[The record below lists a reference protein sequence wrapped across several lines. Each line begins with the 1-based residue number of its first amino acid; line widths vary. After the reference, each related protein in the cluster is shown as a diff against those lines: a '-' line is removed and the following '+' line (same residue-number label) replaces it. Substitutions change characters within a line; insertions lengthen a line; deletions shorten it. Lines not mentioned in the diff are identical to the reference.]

1 MNTINQNRILNFGM
15 IILITVM
22 NACKSDESQVKE
34 TPGSALEKAS
44 VQLTD
49 AQYKNASL
57 TLGKPEI
64 MEIGNLISLH
74 GKIEVMPENS
84 ISISSPVS
92 GFVRSIKWMPGMDVA
107 KGQVLLRLE
116 DQEFVQL
123 QQDYLSAK
131 NAFSFAKLDFERQ
144 KELSKNQA
152 ASEKVLQQAEEK
164 LRQYQITINSLSEKL
179 KLIHLNPSNINAENM
194 TSQIILT
201 SPVNGA
207 ITSVSANNGKYVQK
221 GEEVFRIIDQ
231 SGSRLVL
238 KAFEKDWNTLVVGQK
253 LMAYSNNRPEFKIPG
268 KIDYIVKD
276 INDEGFARI
285 ICSLNKTKDVIIPG
299 SYMNAVIDA
308 QSTSAWVLPE
318 SAIVGFEGKEYLFVE
333 SGDKMYEMIE
343 VTPGLKENGKI
354 QIINFNVIKDKQVVV
369 KGAYTLLMKM
379 KNIAE

>member
-179 KLIHLNPSNINAENM
+179 KLIHLNPSNITAENM

-238 KAFEKDWNTLVVGQK
+238 KAFEKDWNALVVGQK

-285 ICSLNKTKDVIIPG
+285 ICSLNKTKDVITPG
-299 SYMNAVIDA
+299 SYMNAMIDA

-379 KNIAE
+379 KNVAE

>member
-1 MNTINQNRILNFGM
+1 MNIINKNRILNFGM

-179 KLIHLNPSNINAENM
+179 KLIHLNPSNITAENM

-238 KAFEKDWNTLVVGQK
+238 KAFEKDWNALVVGQK